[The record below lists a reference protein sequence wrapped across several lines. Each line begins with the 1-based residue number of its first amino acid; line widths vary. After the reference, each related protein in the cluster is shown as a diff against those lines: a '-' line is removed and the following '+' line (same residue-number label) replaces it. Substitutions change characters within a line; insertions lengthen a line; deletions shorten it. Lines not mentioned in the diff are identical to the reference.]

1 MLRFLQPVSLEYD
14 LTAFHAVLLDEVKSL
29 YSLTPVVNSMM
40 PHIAVAIATHGFLP
54 IYHDKIC
61 SRIPCLTRGSHCDRR
76 RKCWEEKTRLPQE
89 MSFLS
94 YTIASKSMVPNCTI
108 LKGQLNILS
117 TSCTR
122 SAVLQKPSQYS
133 LKMKVQLFKLNQP
146 PGLFLSFRW
155 WLISKLLMKLN
166 LFINNLMLWYFFFH
180 FLINESHQKQ
190 IGRLQN
196 CKKLTHFIDVCC
208 SHVTWE
214 ISTILLHCK
223 VSSLT
228 SVDIKWPLISIRGK
242 LHIAQEVP

>member
-1 MLRFLQPVSLEYD
+1 MFTVISVYITCWTPIILGLDSFNIYLVAMNLFNYVAFPPASFLGIQFNFLSCCAAWWGEISLQFNPFCKFND
-14 LTAFHAVLLDEVKSL
+14 ASHSSCHSNTWIFA
-29 YSLTPVVNSMM
+29 
-40 PHIAVAIATHGFLP
+40 

-76 RKCWEEKTRLPQE
+76 RKCWEEKTRLQQE

-146 PGLFLSFRW
+146 PG
-155 WLISKLLMKLN
+155 
-166 LFINNLMLWYFFFH
+166 
-180 FLINESHQKQ
+180 
-190 IGRLQN
+190 
-196 CKKLTHFIDVCC
+196 
-208 SHVTWE
+208 
-214 ISTILLHCK
+214 
-223 VSSLT
+223 
-228 SVDIKWPLISIRGK
+228 
-242 LHIAQEVP
+242 